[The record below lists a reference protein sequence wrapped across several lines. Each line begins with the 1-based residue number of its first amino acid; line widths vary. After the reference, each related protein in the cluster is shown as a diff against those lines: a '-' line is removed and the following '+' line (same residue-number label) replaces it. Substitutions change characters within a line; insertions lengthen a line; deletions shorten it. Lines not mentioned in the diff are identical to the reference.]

1 MATTRESTTTEAQQD
16 DSFLMPPPMPLS
28 GLNITSEPRSAPVHL
43 HMTLILR
50 KIFARPQVISPFAD
64 NRLTA
69 KSLVGPLQTIYR
81 GVCMPQDQLQ
91 VARANVTWLR
101 EVPSYIYTYDYNQIH
116 KVQKKHNDLTEAYAG
131 RERSL
136 VTELEYTRSRLY
148 GKNYLNI
155 KFLK

>member
-16 DSFLMPPPMPLS
+16 DGFLMPPPMPLS
-28 GLNITSEPRSAPVHL
+28 GLNITLEPRKL
-43 HMTLILR
+43 
-50 KIFARPQVISPFAD
+50 FARPQAIPPFVND
-64 NRLTA
+64 RLTA
-69 KSLVGPLQTIYR
+69 QSLVGPLQTIYR
-81 GVCMPQDQLQ
+81 GVCMLQDQLQ

-136 VTELEYTRSRLY
+136 VGELEYTRSRLY
-148 GKNYLNI
+148 GKNYLHT
-155 KFLK
+155 KFPK